1 MVLKLSDKLRHQ
13 AIFMIIVELEKK
25 KIEKKNISRKKIIFA
40 IFLSDTVFLPY
51 NRLQCYLYKGRLV
64 MINNLF
70 SII

>member
-25 KIEKKNISRKKIIFA
+25 KLKKNISRKKIMFA